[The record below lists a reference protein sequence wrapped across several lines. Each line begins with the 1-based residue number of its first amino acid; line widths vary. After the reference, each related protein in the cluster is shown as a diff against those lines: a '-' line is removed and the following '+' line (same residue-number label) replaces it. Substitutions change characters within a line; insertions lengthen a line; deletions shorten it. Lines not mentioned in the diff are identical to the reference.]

1 MGPWPRGG
9 HALAYDSGRGRVV
22 LFGGVATVPAPTP
35 SIPNGFTETTFNDT
49 WEWDG
54 SLWSQMANF
63 GPPARCDHVLVYDA
77 ARQQVLLF
85 GGLSSQLPV
94 ADTWAWN
101 GEDWTQLSDSGPPA
115 RSRHAAAYDSARQ
128 RVVLFGGQR
137 TDPTAGLIML
147 GDTWEWDGQDWTQ
160 VSETGPSPRQLAVM
174 AFDSA
179 RNKTVLFGGTNMFM
193 DVSTGD
199 TWEWD
204 GAAWTRAADFGPPVG
219 SGGAMVYAG
228 NECVAF
234 GGTNL
239 PSVDAQP
246 VFYPTTWGWDGSHWV
261 LRQDMGPG
269 PRWRHGMA
277 FDGQR
282 GTIVMFGGLQLA
294 AVRGDGSGYLGDTW
308 EHNGATGS
316 AGQLAIS
323 GLQLSPPALTA
334 GQPAQ
339 LTITL
344 SGPAQAGS
352 PPVNLS
358 VDPPNGV
365 TALVNGQ
372 MAPLPVQ
379 VRVTPGSATQ
389 LVQLSAGPPSTQATI
404 KVELQASSKS
414 VVFVI
419 LS

>member
-1 MGPWPRGG
+1 MLKCVRGAVCRDFLDTKAGHGSLATRRPCARLRQRSWARGPVRRRSNGARA
-9 HALAYDSGRGRVV
+9 HTLDSQWFYRNNLQRY
-22 LFGGVATVPAPTP
+22 LGV
-35 SIPNGFTETTFNDT
+35 
-49 WEWDG
+49 DG

-282 GTIVMFGGLQLA
+282 GTIVMFADCSWPPFGATAAGIWATLGSITVQLA
-294 AVRGDGSGYLGDTW
+294 PR
-308 EHNGATGS
+308 
-316 AGQLAIS
+316 
-323 GLQLSPPALTA
+323 
-334 GQPAQ
+334 
-339 LTITL
+339 
-344 SGPAQAGS
+344 
-352 PPVNLS
+352 
-358 VDPPNGV
+358 
-365 TALVNGQ
+365 
-372 MAPLPVQ
+372 
-379 VRVTPGSATQ
+379 
-389 LVQLSAGPPSTQATI
+389 
-404 KVELQASSKS
+404 ASSRYRVCNS
-414 VVFVI
+414 APRR
-419 LS
+419 